1 MSTFLNYTYSFVAT
15 RASDYWIASCG
26 LPTGPGGVTII
37 TQSSFGLYRSSLNG
51 ASCSNYT
58 FIATSNNTRVA
69 IDQCFVAAP
78 TSSGPPSS
86 FTHSLIYNTGDVG
99 FVCSATAPQL
109 ESGSWVDNNTHIQ
122 PKSPCDCGR
131 NYLTTTT
138 TTTTTT
144 IAPFTQSWR
153 ALRLCG
159 CDDIHFT
166 STISNIN
173 IAQFSPSPNRV
184 YRGPDNNCY
193 RLINTVSFSQSIY
206 PTFNSGFSIDCLDC
220 ERSLPPGNVCVT
232 TTTTS
237 TTTVIAQCPSTLA
250 NCNCAPFCCKAYE
263 VQGNPDDSIRW
274 TECSQSIQNG
284 GHTNFGFY
292 YFYDTENISFC
303 ACSNSVQVISGNPVI
318 NGNSISV
325 GQVPT
330 PGLDCIQD
338 TSNCTVCQS
347 FAVELGTELTN
358 FSDRPLL
365 VEYKSCYA
373 PTGGWQNPFNYP
385 HRTMW
390 PLLINQS
397 INFTGLPIPPP
408 VWSPVP
414 TNGGTVFG
422 RKTNLFSICACGKGL
437 TSGDP
442 TFTSPTISYYSGGW
456 QQASLTLDESTIE
469 GGLDYYIRT
478 GFGGSTCSC
487 YNYPTPTTTTTTL
500 IPCPNCRP
508 TVIGASG
515 SDFTSI
521 VYEGCDTLVKHN
533 IETEYLFR
541 GVTTSICACERC
553 RSVRVRPLGAAGTF
567 TPLNYV
573 HCCDPVFGAANSQ
586 SGYQPPSYHSS
597 VLNLQVRTCRN
608 FTLGC
613 GFAPSCRFRFVGCT
627 DSKIYE
633 IDVPDV
639 PGTLNICAATV
650 SAISNIQYTSIT
662 NGNSCG
668 TASAEICISRD
679 YYGATVFPD
688 DPTLGSVGL
697 GIFTFSNIGSC
708 SCITSDNRYQPYTSR
723 GFNVPLSSA
732 PDPLIEFLTITFST
746 ATCSDKTLS
755 VLNLSSAVLPNQPSC
770 CDCNIYQISNLS
782 VNDVVTYRPCDANYT
797 PDTFVSLSLP
807 RIDMN
812 FTTQST
818 GSFSVRV
825 TAAGFYNV
833 GSFSIVF
840 NHDKLVFY
848 TASVLQS
855 SLSSGGN
862 FANSGSFSRFAWS
875 GTPGN
880 FGGGDILNFT
890 FAAISSALMEFVT
903 SSVATFY
910 QSTNVSNPSGQ
921 KINVSIGDGYIKFPG
936 IPLPSSNKGS
946 TPPTFPSF
954 P

>member
-1 MSTFLNYTYSFVAT
+1 
-15 RASDYWIASCG
+15 
-26 LPTGPGGVTII
+26 
-37 TQSSFGLYRSSLNG
+37 
-51 ASCSNYT
+51 
-58 FIATSNNTRVA
+58 
-69 IDQCFVAAP
+69 
-78 TSSGPPSS
+78 
-86 FTHSLIYNTGDVG
+86 
-99 FVCSATAPQL
+99 
-109 ESGSWVDNNTHIQ
+109 
-122 PKSPCDCGR
+122 
-131 NYLTTTT
+131 
-138 TTTTTT
+138 
-144 IAPFTQSWR
+144 
-153 ALRLCG
+153 
-159 CDDIHFT
+159 
-166 STISNIN
+166 
-173 IAQFSPSPNRV
+173 
-184 YRGPDNNCY
+184 
-193 RLINTVSFSQSIY
+193 
-206 PTFNSGFSIDCLDC
+206 
-220 ERSLPPGNVCVT
+220 
-232 TTTTS
+232 
-237 TTTVIAQCPSTLA
+237 
-250 NCNCAPFCCKAYE
+250 
-263 VQGNPDDSIRW
+263 
-274 TECSQSIQNG
+274 
-284 GHTNFGFY
+284 
-292 YFYDTENISFC
+292 
-303 ACSNSVQVISGNPVI
+303 
-318 NGNSISV
+318 
-325 GQVPT
+325 
-330 PGLDCIQD
+330 
-338 TSNCTVCQS
+338 
-347 FAVELGTELTN
+347 
-358 FSDRPLL
+358 
-365 VEYKSCYA
+365 
-373 PTGGWQNPFNYP
+373 
-385 HRTMW
+385 MW

-414 TNGGTVFG
+414 FNGNTVFG
-422 RKTNLFSICACGKGL
+422 RKTNLFSICACGSGL

-442 TFTSPTISYYSGGW
+442 SFVGPTISYYSGAW
-456 QQASLTLDESTIE
+456 EQAPLTLDESTLS
-469 GGLDYYIRT
+469 GPRYYIRT

-515 SDFTSI
+515 SGFTNI
-521 VYEGCDTLVKHN
+521 VYEGCDTLIKHN
-533 IETEYLFR
+533 IETEYLFQ

-567 TPLNYV
+567 SPLNYV

-597 VLNLQVRTCRN
+597 VLNLQVRTCRTFSLSSN
-608 FTLGC
+608 TATTFKYVNCLN
-613 GFAPSCRFRFVGCT
+613 
-627 DSKIYE
+627 SKLEFIE
-633 IDVPDV
+633 
-639 PGTLNICAATV
+639 AV
-650 SAISNIQYTSIT
+650 SASPITSPCVATISYHSGDNAFSIST
-662 NGNSCG
+662 PVLCG

-890 FAAISSALMEFVT
+890 FAAISSTLMEFVT